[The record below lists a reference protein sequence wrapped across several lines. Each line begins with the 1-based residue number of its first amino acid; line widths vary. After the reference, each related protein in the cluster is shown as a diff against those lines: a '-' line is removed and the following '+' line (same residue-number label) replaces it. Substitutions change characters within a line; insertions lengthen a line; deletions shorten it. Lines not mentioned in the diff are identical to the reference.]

1 MQNTSAALATPAP
14 LMHSAG
20 LPLAMRGATIA
31 SIFDRPQTTLDAR
44 APQAPTAALEEPA
57 TATRATP
64 DAATSCA
71 GHTVSAVPAQFVAP
85 HTPALAFVT
94 PSAASRLAV
103 SYPLPRYRPLA
114 ITPPGDCMKASKG
127 GNYCG
132 LRYHPPCYHTPCG
145 AGGMLGVP
153 NISHRTAITPH
164 EKTPRGDKIS

>member
-20 LPLAMRGATIA
+20 LPLAMSGATIA
-31 SIFDRPQTTLDAR
+31 SIFDRPQTTPDAR

-114 ITPPGDCMKASKG
+114 ITPPGDCMEASKSA
-127 GNYCG
+127 NC
-132 LRYHPPCYHTPCG
+132 RVFAVSPPCFHPPLWR
-145 AGGMLGVP
+145 GGIP
-153 NISHRTAITPH
+153 HIFHRVLLSPPPIPPPR
-164 EKTPRGDKIS
+164 ENTPR